1 MMSLY
6 NLYMKL
12 ARLHGWRADLAMLLA
27 GGVYALAF
35 PPLHAVVVLPVAFC
49 LLALA
54 IDHAAGWRG
63 AARRGFM
70 FAMGLYTV
78 GLYWLMY
85 AILLR
90 ADDFWWLV
98 PLASPGCALILA
110 PLSALSAGLSRLVPR
125 GTGRLMVL
133 SALWTLT
140 DMARVYVFSGFPWNP
155 PGSVWEFPGLA
166 GDIMIQPAAWI
177 GVDGLTLLTCI
188 VALAPLYGRMGRWA
202 CLVLMVAW
210 VGCGAVRF
218 SSIHDTYLHNPEIV
232 LVQGNVPET
241 DKIAGNSDVAIFRR
255 YLALT
260 HQGVAQG
267 LQQAGAT
274 RPVVFAWPES
284 AFPGLLL
291 EDDIARP
298 MIMRAG
304 QGAAAGIIG
313 TVRWL
318 EDDHHWRNSMV
329 ALMPPDAAGTMV
341 YDKAHLVPFGEY
353 QPAFLP
359 FHVVPGEGMTPGP
372 GVRTWHLPG
381 IAPVGPLICYEVI
394 FSGQVADPHDR
405 PDWLMNS
412 TNDAWYGNSAGPRQH
427 LAAVRLRA
435 VEEGLPVA
443 RAANTGI
450 SAVFDGRGHELARL
464 GWDRQGVLVHAVPDA
479 LPCTFFGRYGRLVPL
494 LLAGVMG
501 LCGLWR
507 GIVRD
512 RTIWKKR
519 ACPSGGSV

>member
-1 MMSLY
+1 MMFLY
-6 NLYMKL
+6 ENYMKL
-12 ARLHGWRADLAMLLA
+12 SRLRGWRADLVMALA

-35 PPLHAVVVLPVAFC
+35 PPLHLVVVLPVAFC
-49 LLALA
+49 LLARA
-54 IDHAAGWRG
+54 IDSAADWRE

-85 AILLR
+85 AILIR

-98 PLASPGCALILA
+98 PLASPGCAVILA
-110 PLSALSAGLSRLVPR
+110 PLSALTAGLSRLVPR
-125 GTGRLMVL
+125 GTGRLL
-133 SALWTLT
+133 ALAALWTIT
-140 DMARVYVFSGFPWNP
+140 DMARVFVFSGFPWNP

-166 GDIMIQPAAWI
+166 GDVMIQPAAWI
-177 GVDGLTLLTCI
+177 GVDGLTLLTCLLS
-188 VALAPLYGRMGRWA
+188 LAPLYARAGRLA
-202 CLVLMVAW
+202 CLAVMVAW
-210 VGCGAVRF
+210 VASGALRLT
-218 SSIHDTYLHNPEIV
+218 STHDTYRHNPEVV

-241 DKIAGNSDVAIFRR
+241 DKITGSSDVAIFRR

-260 HQGVAQG
+260 RQGVT
-267 LQQAGAT
+267 QALRESDG

-298 MIMRAG
+298 MIAQAG
-304 QGAAAGIIG
+304 AGAAAGIIG
-313 TVRWL
+313 TVRWA
-318 EDDHHWRNSMV
+318 EDRHWRNSMA
-329 ALMPPDAAGTMV
+329 ALLPPDGHAAAI

-359 FHVVPGEGMTPGP
+359 FHVVPGDGMTPGP
-372 GVRTWHLPG
+372 NVSTWHLPG
-381 IAPVGPLICYEVI
+381 IPPVGPLICYEVI
-394 FSGQVADPHDR
+394 FSGQVVDAHDR

-435 VEEGLPVA
+435 VEEGIPVA

-464 GWDRQGVLVHAVPDA
+464 GWNRQGVLVHTLPDA
-479 LPCTFFGRYGRLVPL
+479 LPCTLFGRYGRLIPL
-494 LLAGVMG
+494 LLALLTG
-501 LCGLWR
+501 LAGLWYGRVLR
-507 GIVRD
+507 G
-512 RTIWKKR
+512 T
-519 ACPSGGSV
+519 A

>member
-1 MMSLY
+1 MMFLYDKYISLS
-6 NLYMKL
+6 
-12 ARLHGWRADLAMLLA
+12 RLHGWRADLAMVLA
-27 GGVYALAF
+27 GGVYALGF
-35 PPLHAVVVLPVAFC
+35 PPVHALIVLPITFC

-54 IDHAAGWRG
+54 IDSARSWRE

-110 PLSALSAGLSRLVPR
+110 PLSALTAGLSRLVPA
-125 GTGRLMVL
+125 GMGRLL
-133 SALWTLT
+133 AFCALWTIT
-140 DMARVYVFSGFPWNP
+140 DMARVFVFSGFPWNP

-188 VALAPLYGRMGRWA
+188 LSLAPLYGRRARLA
-202 CLVLMVAW
+202 CAVLLAAW
-210 VGCGAVRF
+210 VAAGVMRLTGT
-218 SSIHDTYLHNPEIV
+218 HDTYGHNPEIV

-241 DKIAGNSDVAIFRR
+241 EKISRNADIAVFRR

-260 HQGVAQG
+260 RQGVTQG
-267 LQQAGAT
+267 LQQADG

-298 MIMRAG
+298 MIMQAG
-304 QGAAAGIIG
+304 QGATAGIIG
-313 TVRWL
+313 TLRWM
-318 EDDHHWRNSMV
+318 EDQHWRNSMV
-329 ALMPPDAAGTMV
+329 ALLPPDGQAVAI

-372 GVRTWHLPG
+372 RVQTWHLPG

-394 FSGQVADPHDR
+394 FSGQVTDPHDR

-427 LAAVRLRA
+427 LAAVRIRA

-450 SAVFDGRGHELARL
+450 SAIFDGRGHEVTRL
-464 GWDRQGVLVHAVPDA
+464 GWDRQGVIVRALPDA
-479 LPCTFFGRYGRLVPL
+479 LPPTLFGRYGRTIPL
-494 LLAGVMG
+494 FLSVLTGLAG
-501 LCGLWR
+501 LWCGH
-507 GIVRD
+507 
-512 RTIWKKR
+512 KR
-519 ACPSGGSV
+519 SRFI

>member
-1 MMSLY
+1 MRKY
-6 NLYMKL
+6 VAL
-12 ARLHGWRADLAMLLA
+12 ARLHGWRADLAMVMA
-27 GGVYALAF
+27 GGLYALGF
-35 PPLHAVVVLPVAFC
+35 PPVHAVVVLPVAFC

-54 IDHAAGWRG
+54 IDHATGWRE

-70 FAMGLYTV
+70 FAMGLYSA

-110 PLSALSAGLSRLVPR
+110 PLSALSAGVSRLVPR
-125 GTGRLMVL
+125 GTGRLAVL
-133 SALWTLT
+133 AALWTLT

-166 GDIMIQPAAWI
+166 GDVMIQPAAWI
-177 GVDGLTLLTCI
+177 GVDGLTLLTCLLS
-188 VALAPLYGRMGRWA
+188 LAPLYGRVGRLA
-202 CLVLMVAW
+202 CLGVAVLWIA
-210 VGCGAVRF
+210 GGTLRLG
-218 SSIHDTYLHNPEIV
+218 SLHDTYDHNPEVV

-241 DKIAGNSDVAIFRR
+241 EKIAGNADVAIFRR
-255 YLALT
+255 YLGLT
-260 HQGVAQG
+260 RQGVTQAVAQAQG
-267 LQQAGAT
+267 

-284 AFPGLLL
+284 AFPGLLM

-298 MIMRAG
+298 MITQAG
-304 QGAAAGIIG
+304 RGAAAGVIG

-318 EDDHHWRNSMV
+318 QDDHHWRNSMV
-329 ALMPPDAAGTMV
+329 ALLPPDGMPAAI

-372 GVRTWHLPG
+372 AVQTWHLPD
-381 IAPVGPLICYEVI
+381 IAAVGPLICYEVI
-394 FSGQVADPHDR
+394 FSGQVVDPHDR
-405 PDWLMNS
+405 PAWLLNS

-427 LAAVRLRA
+427 LAAVRMRA

-464 GWDRQGVLVHAVPDA
+464 GWNRQGVLVHAMPDA
-479 LPCTFFGRYGRLVPL
+479 LPCTVFGRFGRWIPLV
-494 LLAGVMG
+494 LALAVG
-501 LCGLWR
+501 LIGFW
-507 GIVRD
+507 
-512 RTIWKKR
+512 R
-519 ACPSGGSV
+519 ACARANVARDSLPVH